1 MSKYR
6 LQTGNLNISC
16 SWWEEML
23 LSYHMDSSEAIITS
37 NASVV
42 FYFSYIAPWNSTK
55 NSLNEISP
63 THYFP
68 LFPSAS
74 RFLSSL
80 SESDVS
86 VIIMNHAPSHIFLL
100 CLHHSAVLRTE
111 HFLQKTPWVCFYRIC
126 SGACLWMWHKF
137 SGLNIIIRRSGYI
150 KIS

>member
-55 NSLNEISP
+55 NSFNEISP

-111 HFLQKTPWVCFYRIC
+111 HFLQKTLSLFLQDLFWCSSMNVAQVLRAEYYDQKVRI
-126 SGACLWMWHKF
+126 
-137 SGLNIIIRRSGYI
+137 Y
-150 KIS
+150 